1 MKFIIS
7 ESQLK
12 LMKESIEISEIKL
25 PDFIENSIEQYK
37 TSLGQHPSFPPEN
50 ENKFETII
58 LKKRYYEL
66 ITNVKKVLGN
76 DGDISKKTL
85 ISKLQ
90 ELINNCKEL
99 EEPIKNELENICIDT
114 VLQIFNLTHDVI
126 NFNCQLK
133 NDIKSV
139 TPLIPEK
146 IEEEFSDIEHI
157 EYLNNEILKRRLID
171 SLIMGAS
178 VRLSENFNASLSK
191 IFLLNHKLPE
201 IYHEIITINEYLTF
215 VKEQKPSTDNIGGEV
230 SVNLISETPTIN
242 SEAIIF
248 PILLFE
254 TIKGVMEL
262 ICSHGLPKNKFDAEY
277 VIGKSDFL
285 LAYNWDKRI
294 GVGLWDIIQEII
306 GDENLN
312 LMPKII
318 LELIQRKSNEFN
330 YTMKEIFAKTKKGK
344 QIVND
349 IIDEIKLGTE
359 FENIENEITYN
370 NNEEYFSP
378 EELII

>member
-139 TPLIPEK
+139 TPLTPDK

-344 QIVND
+344 QIVNN

>member
-230 SVNLISETPTIN
+230 SVNLISEIPTIN

-344 QIVND
+344 QIVNN

>member
-318 LELIQRKSNEFN
+318 LELIKIPQNEFN

-344 QIVND
+344 QIVNN

-359 FENIENEITYN
+359 FENIENDITYN

>member
-146 IEEEFSDIEHI
+146 IEEEFSDIKHI

-344 QIVND
+344 QIVNN

>member
-344 QIVND
+344 QIVNN

-359 FENIENEITYN
+359 FENIENDITYN

>member
-99 EEPIKNELENICIDT
+99 EEPIKNELENICINT
-114 VLQIFNLTHDVI
+114 VLQIFNLTRDVI

-344 QIVND
+344 QIVNN

>member
-99 EEPIKNELENICIDT
+99 EEPIKNELENICVDT
-114 VLQIFNLTHDVI
+114 VLQIFNLTNDVI

-359 FENIENEITYN
+359 FENIENDITYN

>member
-344 QIVND
+344 QIVNN

>member
-344 QIVND
+344 QIVNN

-359 FENIENEITYN
+359 FENIENDITYS

>member
-99 EEPIKNELENICIDT
+99 EEPIKNELENICVDT

-139 TPLIPEK
+139 TP
-146 IEEEFSDIEHI
+146 
-157 EYLNNEILKRRLID
+157 
-171 SLIMGAS
+171 
-178 VRLSENFNASLSK
+178 NA
-191 IFLLNHKLPE
+191 
-201 IYHEIITINEYLTF
+201 
-215 VKEQKPSTDNIGGEV
+215 
-230 SVNLISETPTIN
+230 
-242 SEAIIF
+242 
-248 PILLFE
+248 
-254 TIKGVMEL
+254 
-262 ICSHGLPKNKFDAEY
+262 
-277 VIGKSDFL
+277 
-285 LAYNWDKRI
+285 DK
-294 GVGLWDIIQEII
+294 
-306 GDENLN
+306 
-312 LMPKII
+312 K
-318 LELIQRKSNEFN
+318 
-330 YTMKEIFAKTKKGK
+330 
-344 QIVND
+344 
-349 IIDEIKLGTE
+349 
-359 FENIENEITYN
+359 
-370 NNEEYFSP
+370 
-378 EELII
+378 

>member
-318 LELIQRKSNEFN
+318 LELIKIPQNEFN

-344 QIVND
+344 QIVNN

>member
-230 SVNLISETPTIN
+230 SVNLISEIPTIN

-344 QIVND
+344 QIVNN

-359 FENIENEITYN
+359 FENIENDITYN

>member
-312 LMPKII
+312 LMSKII

-344 QIVND
+344 QIVNN

-359 FENIENEITYN
+359 FENIENDITYN